1 MMRERSV
8 VKPSSAGVPPSG
20 PTCSMIAGCSVD
32 ALDLQRLAVHAR
44 RRLLRMHFESRIGHL
59 GGNLSALDALLALH
73 HGVMGPADNFIL
85 SKGHAAGALY
95 ITLWSLG
102 VLAEGDLATFHADG
116 TLLAGHPV
124 PGWSAH
130 IPVATG
136 SLGHGFP
143 VALGMAL
150 ARHLNGE
157 PGHVY
162 CLTSDG
168 EWQEGAMWEAL
179 IFLAH
184 RKLTNIT
191 VFVDLNGLQG
201 FGSTREVASMDDLGK
216 RVEGFGIPVM
226 HVDGHDHR
234 AIAAAARAH
243 PGAMI
248 VLHTVKGKGVSFMEN
263 RMEWHYLP
271 LSGEQYAAALRELEA
286 PP

>member
-1 MMRERSV
+1 VSV
-8 VKPSSAGVPPSG
+8 ELPS
-20 PTCSMIAGCSVD
+20 
-32 ALDLQRLAVHAR
+32 LARAAR
-44 RRLLRMHFESRIGHL
+44 QRLLRMHFESRIGHL
-59 GGNLSALDALLALH
+59 GGNLSALDALLTLH
-73 HGVMGPADNFIL
+73 HRIMGPADHFIL

-102 VLAEGDLATFHADG
+102 LLTEEELSTFHAEG

-124 PGWSAH
+124 PGWIEH
-130 IPVATG
+130 ISLATG

-143 VALGMAL
+143 MALGMAL

-157 PGHVY
+157 AGHVY

-184 RKLTNIT
+184 RKLRNIT

-201 FGSTREVASMDDLGK
+201 FGSTREVASMHDLGK
-216 RVEGFGIPVM
+216 RLEAFGIPVI
-226 HVDGHDHR
+226 HVDGHDHQ
-234 AIAAAARAH
+234 AIAAAACAH
-243 PGAMI
+243 PGSLI

-271 LSGEQYAAALRELEA
+271 LSSEQYAAALRELA
-286 PP
+286 VPPP

>member
-1 MMRERSV
+1 VQAELSLRTELEV
-8 VKPSSAGVPPSG
+8 
-20 PTCSMIAGCSVD
+20 
-32 ALDLQRLAVHAR
+32 LARNAR
-44 RRLLRMHFESRIGHL
+44 RRLLRMHFERRIGHL
-59 GGNLSALDALLALH
+59 GGNLSALDAMLALH
-73 HGVMGPADNFIL
+73 HRVMGPADDFIL

-95 ITLWSLG
+95 ITMWSLG
-102 VLAEGDLATFHADG
+102 LLGEEDLATFHADG

-124 PGWSAH
+124 PGWNEQ
-130 IPVATG
+130 IPIATG

-150 ARHLNGE
+150 ARHLNRE

-216 RVEGFGIPVM
+216 RVESFGLSVVY
-226 HVDGHDHR
+226 VDGHDHA
-234 AIAAAARAH
+234 AIAAATRAN
-243 PGAMI
+243 PGAVI
-248 VLHTVKGKGVSFMEN
+248 ILRTVKGKGVSFMEN

-271 LSGEQYAAALRELEA
+271 LTSEQYAAAMRELEDPA
-286 PP
+286 TVIDPSGIAALAAST